1 MSEINYTDR
10 AIFKKVNGTIY
21 QVVIDKATD
30 DPIMFRY
37 EKTDN
42 NYEILKEGLEATESL
57 EKIIDILRADLEKAK
72 EVAHKAFD
80 GLTDRAGVNYYT
92 GHISAVASETI
103 SYQGEIVAYLHDIIE
118 DTNYNFYELNNNF
131 GQVTARSVLIL
142 TRPPEA
148 SYDEYI
154 SLIKNPISIE
164 VKICDLKNNMDRTR
178 LSNITAEDEER
189 FKRYEKAIAKFGTDP
204 RAVYKI

>member
-1 MSEINYTDR
+1 MYEINYTDR
-10 AIFKKVNGTIY
+10 AIFKNVNGTIY

-57 EKIIDILRADLEKAK
+57 EKIIDILRADLDKAK

-80 GLTDRAGVNYYT
+80 GLTDRAGVDYYT

-131 GQVTARSVLIL
+131 GQVTAKSVLIL
-142 TRPPEA
+142 TRPPET

-178 LSNITAEDEER
+178 LSSITAEDEKR